1 MSFRIEH
8 TNQMIFFFW
17 GGDQFANMDTLDKN
31 VVADVKTRAMVVT
44 VQMVFVILDV
54 FQDGMENRVENV
66 SFTSHL

>member
-8 TNQMIFFFW
+8 TNQMIFFGW
-17 GGDQFANMDTLDKN
+17 GGGQFANMDTLDK
-31 VVADVKTRAMVVT
+31 VVLADVKTRAMVVT
-44 VQMVFVILDV
+44 VHMVFVILDV

>member
-8 TNQMIFFFW
+8 TNQMIFFLG
-17 GGDQFANMDTLDKN
+17 GGDQFANMDTLDKD

-54 FQDGMENRVENV
+54 LQDGMENRVENV